1 MSVMIFFFLS
11 TSLSLSLMFFL
22 CNTLPTPPMGFAFIN
37 CSTNSTSCRLA
48 AFQEDKS
55 SSPSTNWFTRW
66 RTSKFGHQ
74 MLNISSR
81 WLKNNPTYK
90 EWKLI
95 PSGSCQA
102 KQGAKVLNNTTING
116 ILTTIN
122 GILTLNPAKARISLV
137 ARLELFRYGAVPG
150 ESHLISRSI
159 DWPESNDLNLGGP
172 RKRHSCPIPLRDSD
186 PGCNWFLGLISCPLH
201 LLSKHVTGFLGRDL
215 RLERS
220 CCYWISDCRGG
231 ERNWEIC
238 FLKKKHQV
246 WCQIKNNFRF

>member
-11 TSLSLSLMFFL
+11 TSLSLILFL
-22 CNTLPTPPMGFAFIN
+22 CNTLVSHFFVPTLPTGFAFIN

-66 RTSKFGHQ
+66 RTSKFRHQ

-95 PSGSCQA
+95 PSGSCQS
-102 KQGAKVLNNTTING
+102 KQRAKVLNN
-116 ILTTIN
+116 TTIN

-137 ARLELFRYGAVPG
+137 ARLELFGYGAVPG
-150 ESHLISRSI
+150 ESHLISRSV
-159 DWPESNDLNLGGP
+159 DQPESKDLNLGGL
-172 RKRHSCPIPLRDSD
+172 RKRYSCLIPLRDSD
-186 PGCNWFLGLISCPLH
+186 PGCNWFLGLISYPLH
-201 LLSKHVTGFLGRDL
+201 LQSKHVTGFLGRDL

-238 FLKKKHQV
+238 F
-246 WCQIKNNFRF
+246 F